1 MSEGVTVE
9 APFVDADDSF
19 FEQLDIENAVIGEE
33 RRLDRDVRLRM
44 DTMKDPS
51 GDEWLPLFFTTEEI
65 GKGETGNILIP
76 VEVKDVLTLGLKMEN
91 VKGVVINPFD
101 KPFTMNKELLEKVLG
116 ECERLEEMKKADAGK
131 EEV

>member
-1 MSEGVTVE
+1 
-9 APFVDADDSF
+9 
-19 FEQLDIENAVIGEE
+19 
-33 RRLDRDVRLRM
+33 M

-76 VEVKDVLTLGLKMEN
+76 VEIKDILTLGLKMDS